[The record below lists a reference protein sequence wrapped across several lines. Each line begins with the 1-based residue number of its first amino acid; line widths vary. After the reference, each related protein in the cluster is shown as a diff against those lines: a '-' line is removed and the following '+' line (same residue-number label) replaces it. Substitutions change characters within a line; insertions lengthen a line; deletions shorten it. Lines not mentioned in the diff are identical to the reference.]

1 MNSEA
6 LGGENK
12 QKATEKVNYFIKI
25 NSQSFP
31 FGSFVKMRLI
41 SGRFAEALTGLNK
54 IESFFI
60 PIIQKYFQKLSL
72 VN

>member
-25 NSQSFP
+25 NSQSFL

-54 IESFFI
+54 IESFFYSYNSKALPKI
-60 PIIQKYFQKLSL
+60 KPC
-72 VN
+72 